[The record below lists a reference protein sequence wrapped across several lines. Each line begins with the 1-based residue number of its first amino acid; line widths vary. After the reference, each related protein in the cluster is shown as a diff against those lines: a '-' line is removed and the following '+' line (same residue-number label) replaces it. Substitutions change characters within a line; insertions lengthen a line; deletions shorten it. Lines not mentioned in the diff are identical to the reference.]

1 MAGVPAAV
9 LTRRWQD
16 HWSIQRNVGHLL
28 DLEPL
33 WLGRIDDSPCRPPH
47 CRRRTCST
55 RKTDEAN
62 HNARDLGTLV
72 RGSRDARAELGRQL
86 EQADEADWL
95 RTARHPR
102 LHAEMRL
109 LDHAFFVAEHDDHH
123 LATITEHL
131 RRSD

>member
-1 MAGVPAAV
+1 MKDSRFAA
-9 LTRRWQD
+9 TSSGRRSSRLQEAD
-16 HWSIQRNVGHLL
+16 LL
-28 DLEPL
+28 N
-33 WLGRIDDSPCRPPH
+33 
-47 CRRRTCST
+47 

-62 HNARDLGTLV
+62 HNARDLGGLV
-72 RGSRDARAELGRQL
+72 RGFRDARAELVRQL